1 MILKRIAF
9 AAVTVGAL
17 MTLAG
22 CETPES
28 RIQAACIKNGVM
40 GDGSNP
46 SGQAQQSPAE
56 VKRICECFTRNVKQ
70 SMTPA
75 ELKILADRMSSPK
88 KEDNAMQSMP
98 PEIAPKAMAAVKA
111 CAIT

>member
-1 MILKRIAF
+1 MKPVHF
-9 AAVTVGAL
+9 AYLGLSAAL
-17 MTLAG
+17 LVLAG
-22 CETPES
+22 CDSPES

-40 GDGSNP
+40 GDGSAQNP
-46 SGQAQQSPAE
+46 QQSPAE
-56 VKRICECFTRNVKQ
+56 VKRICECFTKNVKQ

-75 ELKILADRMSSPK
+75 ELKILADRMSSTK
-88 KEDNAMQSMP
+88 KEENSMQSMP